1 MTAATTNKTYPVIVI
16 VLVLVIA
23 AMVYKFIVSGSTE
36 KAADGRVSVVL
47 APGER
52 ALVLREMRD
61 FVAGIQLITD
71 ALSRNDMKG
80 VARAARAMGSTR
92 MHDAPVAMMGRL
104 PLAFKTLGFG
114 VHHEFDSIAM
124 DDEGIGIPAHTLAQL
139 SGVLQ
144 KCVACHATYQLQ
156 VEATQ

>member
-1 MTAATTNKTYPVIVI
+1 MWGQRLSQAPRFIFGVQMTAATTNKTYPVIVI

-61 FVAGIQLITD
+61 FVAGIQ
-71 ALSRNDMKG
+71 
-80 VARAARAMGSTR
+80 
-92 MHDAPVAMMGRL
+92 
-104 PLAFKTLGFG
+104 
-114 VHHEFDSIAM
+114 
-124 DDEGIGIPAHTLAQL
+124 
-139 SGVLQ
+139 
-144 KCVACHATYQLQ
+144 
-156 VEATQ
+156 